1 MNKQFWDRH
10 GLNKK
15 TQNVITCRYMGIVIL
30 HTVYCKSFEVEKFR
44 GFRGLTGDRET
55 FPVKDFPT
63 GNFLKNGRRHYT
75 GERGI
80 AIPIQLHECCSG
92 FNSYGLPLI
101 TFRVSSAMTRAA
113 NRRRQVT
120 FILIVQ

>member
-1 MNKQFWDRH
+1 MDSQYGDLLSHAYAHYRDPYFDF
-10 GLNKK
+10 
-15 TQNVITCRYMGIVIL
+15 MSD
-30 HTVYCKSFEVEKFR
+30 TVYCKSFEVEKFR

-80 AIPIQLHECCSG
+80 AIPTQLHECWIQLLWAY
-92 FNSYGLPLI
+92 N
-101 TFRVSSAMTRAA
+101 
-113 NRRRQVT
+113 
-120 FILIVQ
+120 

>member
-1 MNKQFWDRH
+1 MEVIELINFPIHFLSKSTIKLRLVNQFLHCQVTDSIYR
-10 GLNKK
+10 
-15 TQNVITCRYMGIVIL
+15 IL
-30 HTVYCKSFEVEKFR
+30 QSFEVEKFR

-80 AIPIQLHECCSG
+80 AIPIQLHEC
-92 FNSYGLPLI
+92 
-101 TFRVSSAMTRAA
+101 
-113 NRRRQVT
+113 
-120 FILIVQ
+120 

>member
-1 MNKQFWDRH
+1 M
-10 GLNKK
+10 
-15 TQNVITCRYMGIVIL
+15 
-30 HTVYCKSFEVEKFR
+30 EKFR

-63 GNFLKNGRRHYT
+63 GIFKKMVAD
-75 GERGI
+75 I
-80 AIPIQLHECCSG
+80 IQEKGGLQSQYSCMNVG

-101 TFRVSSAMTRAA
+101 TFQSRVSSAMTRATLHVAWFRVTQSSSYA

-120 FILIVQ
+120 FI

>member
-1 MNKQFWDRH
+1 M
-10 GLNKK
+10 
-15 TQNVITCRYMGIVIL
+15 
-30 HTVYCKSFEVEKFR
+30 EKFR

-80 AIPIQLHECCSG
+80 AIRAQYSCMNVG

-101 TFRVSSAMTRAA
+101 TFRVSSAITRATLHVA
-113 NRRRQVT
+113 
-120 FILIVQ
+120 